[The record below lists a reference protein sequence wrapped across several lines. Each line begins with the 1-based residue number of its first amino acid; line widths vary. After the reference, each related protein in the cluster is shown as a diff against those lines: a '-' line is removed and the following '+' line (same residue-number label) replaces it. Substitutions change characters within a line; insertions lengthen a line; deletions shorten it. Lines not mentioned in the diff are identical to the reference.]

1 MDLYYPPERTGAST
15 FCNKWKELFM
25 TIVNGEW
32 NENSY
37 FTLRINQRHPVRDRK
52 VQQSKIGNLESS
64 IIKLSDEVIT
74 ATVRH

>member
-1 MDLYYPPERTGAST
+1 
-15 FCNKWKELFM
+15 M

-37 FTLRINQRHPVRDRK
+37 FTLRINQRHPARDRK